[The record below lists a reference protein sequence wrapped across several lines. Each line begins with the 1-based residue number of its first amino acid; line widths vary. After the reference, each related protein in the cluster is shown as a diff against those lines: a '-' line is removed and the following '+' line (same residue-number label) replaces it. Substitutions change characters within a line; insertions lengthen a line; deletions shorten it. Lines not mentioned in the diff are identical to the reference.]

1 VHRDKRSDQ
10 TVTVFFLQGAARPT
24 CVNELGAE
32 LAKLQTGLTN
42 AFFEQ
47 VVLQLKVTGTPFNR
61 NRVNNFDNNA
71 ECNNEINAVE
81 KLLIDAKLTA
91 DAAEVKKCNVNCGI
105 VRLASECVQEKQRN
119 ALRAQ
124 QALATGNVV
133 TTADLLDRAHLP
145 LFDRSLNAQQ
155 QNTFSAVFDGDARN
169 RQTIDGLVA
178 GQIADAVLE
187 GRKGNY
193 QDYKNLARSVADA
206 ADKEVKEVVA
216 AFLKELEKDKRI
228 TDALAN
234 LNALQNQKDGLL
246 VKQAFD
252 LAAKRKAPVALPVVI
267 HARISN
273 IAAGQ
278 AETDLINALKAALGP
293 ETVLSASVADAAN
306 AGKKQLDVAM
316 GVDQGEIA
324 TQEHE
329 FGFVCVKA
337 GVNCQFVADVHKP
350 LFEIAQ
356 LLALVT
362 TTTATT
368 TTTTST
374 TTSTVATT
382 TTATTTVDAACLN
395 KLTKGATDCFASNA
409 ECVTDAAADNAAKCT
424 CFQALTKCVSG
435 LTQCTVVPVPSPT
448 LSAADKKATLE
459 QCTKVTG
466 CTEAQ
471 CDALS
476 SSSETPSSSS
486 DVVCPSAT
494 CDMIL
499 QLDDDFLVLGLAA
512 KIGQKTDK
520 TAAVCARLRKNRQ
533 CVATSYP
540 TGCPAP
546 TNVSKFKSAI
556 DDACRGENALMYAD
570 IDCDLCAPIS
580 AAATL
585 RFAASF
591 VLSAT
596 LLMIDI

>member
-1 VHRDKRSDQ
+1 VLQGQAKRSNR
-10 TVTVFFLQGAARPT
+10 FFLQGAARPT

-47 VVLQLKVTGTPFNR
+47 VVLQLKVTGTPVNR

-71 ECNNEINAVE
+71 ECNAEINAVE

-105 VRLASECVQEKQRN
+105 VKLASECVQEKQRA

-145 LFDRSLNAQQ
+145 LFDRALNTQQ

-267 HARISN
+267 HARVSN

-293 ETVLSASVADAAN
+293 ETVLSASVADPAN

-350 LFEIAQ
+350 LFDIAQ
-356 LLALVT
+356 V
-362 TTTATT
+362 
-368 TTTTST
+368 
-374 TTSTVATT
+374 
-382 TTATTTVDAACLN
+382 
-395 KLTKGATDCFASNA
+395 
-409 ECVTDAAADNAAKCT
+409 
-424 CFQALTKCVSG
+424 
-435 LTQCTVVPVPSPT
+435 
-448 LSAADKKATLE
+448 KKA
-459 QCTKVTG
+459 
-466 CTEAQ
+466 
-471 CDALS
+471 
-476 SSSETPSSSS
+476 
-486 DVVCPSAT
+486 DVVAKPSGGNNGYPAPPVVHAT
-494 CDMIL
+494 HAAVEDSASSL
-499 QLDDDFLVLGLAA
+499 FVAAGAVLAA
-512 KIGQKTDK
+512 L
-520 TAAVCARLRKNRQ
+520 AMFL
-533 CVATSYP
+533 
-540 TGCPAP
+540 
-546 TNVSKFKSAI
+546 
-556 DDACRGENALMYAD
+556 
-570 IDCDLCAPIS
+570 
-580 AAATL
+580 
-585 RFAASF
+585 
-591 VLSAT
+591 
-596 LLMIDI
+596 

>member
-1 VHRDKRSDQ
+1 LIAVVAPLRKEGKARKKRFFPDDDEEKKKDFFLFFFPSSQ
-10 TVTVFFLQGAARPT
+10 PANAICVLNFSLFFFFFRFFLQGTARTT

-32 LAKLQTGLTN
+32 LVKLQTGLTD

-47 VVLQLKVTGTPFNR
+47 VVQQLKVTGTPFNR
-61 NRVNNFDNNA
+61 NRINNFDNNA

-91 DAAEVKKCNVNCGI
+91 DAAEVKKCNVNCGN
-105 VRLASECVQEKQRN
+105 VKLASECVQEKQRA

-124 QALATGNVV
+124 QALATGDVV

-145 LFDRSLNAQQ
+145 LFDRALNTQQ

-267 HARISN
+267 HARVSN

-293 ETVLSASVADAAN
+293 ETVLSASVTDPAN

-350 LFEIAQ
+350 LFDIAQ
-356 LLALVT
+356 VKKVEKADPKPNDPYNAPAPHVPHHVPAVEDSASSLF
-362 TTTATT
+362 
-368 TTTTST
+368 
-374 TTSTVATT
+374 VA
-382 TTATTTVDAACLN
+382 A
-395 KLTKGATDCFASNA
+395 GA
-409 ECVTDAAADNAAKCT
+409 V
-424 CFQALTKCVSG
+424 
-435 LTQCTVVPVPSPT
+435 
-448 LSAADKKATLE
+448 
-459 QCTKVTG
+459 
-466 CTEAQ
+466 
-471 CDALS
+471 
-476 SSSETPSSSS
+476 
-486 DVVCPSAT
+486 
-494 CDMIL
+494 
-499 QLDDDFLVLGLAA
+499 LAA
-512 KIGQKTDK
+512 L
-520 TAAVCARLRKNRQ
+520 AMFL
-533 CVATSYP
+533 
-540 TGCPAP
+540 
-546 TNVSKFKSAI
+546 
-556 DDACRGENALMYAD
+556 
-570 IDCDLCAPIS
+570 
-580 AAATL
+580 
-585 RFAASF
+585 
-591 VLSAT
+591 
-596 LLMIDI
+596 